1 MKAPKLLHWHARK
14 AGVPVERAEA
24 LWRKA
29 LREAT
34 ADTGWV
40 GTSEF
45 WGAAEARFLEL
56 LADEQSTLCTPH
68 VETFMRTQHRMGLMP
83 LLAA

>member
-45 WGAAEARFLEL
+45 WGAAEEGVVKHFCPPNVTPRPAPPRILRRGARIG
-56 LADEQSTLCTPH
+56 TG
-68 VETFMRTQHRMGLMP
+68 R
-83 LLAA
+83 

>member
-29 LREAT
+29 L
-34 ADTGWV
+34 
-40 GTSEF
+40 
-45 WGAAEARFLEL
+45 
-56 LADEQSTLCTPH
+56 
-68 VETFMRTQHRMGLMP
+68 
-83 LLAA
+83 